1 MLKSWRE
8 SQILY
13 EENHCETKTMKG
25 DNKVNFGACE

>member
-8 SQILY
+8 SRILY
-13 EENHCETKTMKG
+13 EENHSETKTMKG